1 MSKVTLKVFHSTPP
15 CAKCKEVEK
24 VATKVA
30 ARYSEQVEVAKFP
43 AISEEGRRY
52 GIMLTPG
59 VVINDK
65 VVAAGKVVSE
75 GELEKAIKK
84 ELGEQ

>member
-1 MSKVTLKVFHSTPP
+1 MLEVKVFGATPP

-24 VATKVA
+24 RVTRVAQK
-30 ARYSEQVEVAKFP
+30 YSGQVEVAKFA

-52 GIMLTPG
+52 GIMLTPA

-65 VVAAGKVVSE
+65 VVASGKVISD
-75 GELEKAIKK
+75 GELEKVIEK
-84 ELGEQ
+84 ELEGQA

>member
-1 MSKVTLKVFHSTPP
+1 MIKVKVFGSTPP

-24 VATKVA
+24 RATKVA
-30 ARYSEQVEVAKFP
+30 ERHSGQVEVAKFN

-52 GIMLTPG
+52 GIMLTPA

-65 VVAAGKVVSE
+65 VVASGKVISE
-75 GELEKAIKK
+75 GELEKAIEK
-84 ELGEQ
+84 ELEGQA